1 LDSWLQVASDSMN
14 HWRGKQYVDIKT
26 LNTLKAEIQELRNLL
41 VQEKASNLE
50 KKYVIIALR

>member
-1 LDSWLQVASDSMN
+1 MN